1 METANGNAFTG
12 GLLNRRSFVTGV
24 SSIGSLIL
32 LNDGFAL
39 IEHKSALGKLAR
51 TESHFVRKSH
61 EYILQITVRPGIF
74 SSIRRFRQWTESLND
89 IAD

>member
-51 TESHFVRKSH
+51 T
-61 EYILQITVRPGIF
+61 
-74 SSIRRFRQWTESLND
+74 
-89 IAD
+89 